1 MIQDEGKAHTA
12 HARALAEAH
21 KAEMAFLAAQA
32 THEKWQSSLRSAEEA
47 LEASREHARHT
58 TEMLREKNEEV
69 EHLRLT
75 KQVDDRERLVKMKQL
90 NGGEK
95 GGISR
100 IFGM

>member
-1 MIQDEGKAHTA
+1 
-12 HARALAEAH
+12 
-21 KAEMAFLAAQA
+21 MAFLAAQA
-32 THEKWQSSLRSAEEA
+32 LHEKWQANLRSAEET
-47 LEASREHARHT
+47 LEASREHARRT

-69 EHLRLT
+69 EHLRAT

>member
-1 MIQDEGKAHTA
+1 
-12 HARALAEAH
+12 
-21 KAEMAFLAAQA
+21 MAFLAAQA